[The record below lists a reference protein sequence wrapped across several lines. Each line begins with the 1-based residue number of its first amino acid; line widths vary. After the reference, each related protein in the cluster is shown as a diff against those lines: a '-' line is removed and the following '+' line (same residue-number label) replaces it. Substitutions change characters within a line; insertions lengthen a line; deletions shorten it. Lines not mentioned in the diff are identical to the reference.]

1 VRAGRG
7 RSRAAVD
14 SPPPYNPAMTMGEEH
29 ASRTVRFQGTLRAL
43 GLDGALLAQA
53 TDVFYFSGTRQ
64 NAALWIPTGADPV
77 LLVRKSLARAR
88 EESAV
93 ADVRP
98 FPRGK
103 ELPAIFAGARRVGL
117 TLDVLPVNVHAFY
130 ARALSGAEVVD
141 VGRAVREQR
150 SVKSPAELALMR
162 ETAVIMTGALAELPS
177 YLRAGMTE
185 LELTAEVEYRLR
197 RRGNEGSPRLRGF
210 NQELFVGLAVAG
222 PSAVAPGFFDG
233 PVTGRGLSAA
243 APLGA
248 SRDLVPRDSPILLDY
263 TAVKNGYVVDMTRMA
278 VVGRL
283 DSDLERAFEVA
294 LAIQAEV
301 AGRLRPGE
309 VPSAIWE
316 RACAMAEEAGLGGHF
331 MGPPGDQARFVGH
344 GVGLELDELPV
355 LAPGFDAPL
364 VRGQTVA
371 VEPKFVLPG
380 RGAIG
385 IENTW
390 AVGERGGE
398 KITDLAD
405 DIVRLA

>member
-1 VRAGRG
+1 
-7 RSRAAVD
+7 
-14 SPPPYNPAMTMGEEH
+14 MTSVEEH
-29 ASRTVRFQGTLRAL
+29 SGRTTRFQERLRAM

-64 NAALWIPTGADPV
+64 NAALWIPAGADPV
-77 LLVRKSLARAR
+77 LVVRKSVARAR

-103 ELPAIFAGARRVGL
+103 DLATLFAGARRVGV
-117 TLDVLPVNVHAFY
+117 TLDVVPVNLHAFY
-130 ARALSGAEVVD
+130 VRALGGAEFID

-162 ETAVIMTGALAELPS
+162 QTATIMTGALADLPS

-197 RRGNEGSPRLRGF
+197 RGGNEGSPRLRGF
-210 NQELFVGLAVAG
+210 NQELFVGVAVAG
-222 PSAVAPGFFDG
+222 VSGAAAGFFDG

-248 SRDLVPRDSPILLDY
+248 SRGLVPRDAPILLDY

-283 DSDLERAFEVA
+283 EPELERAFQVA
-294 LAIQAEV
+294 LSIQAEV
-301 AGRLRPGE
+301 AERLRPGE
-309 VPSAIWE
+309 IPSAIWD
-316 RACAMAEEAGLGGHF
+316 RARAIAEEAGLGGSF

-355 LAPGFDAPL
+355 LAPGFDEPL
-364 VRGQTVA
+364 VVGQTVA

-380 RGAIG
+380 LGAIG

-390 AVGERGGE
+390 AVGGRGGE
-398 KITDLAD
+398 KITDLTD
-405 DIVRLA
+405 DLVRLA